1 MGLDSFLQVLDK
13 SSITEYAKEI
23 FSNTD
28 YRDRSS
34 LAIIDI
40 DNFKNVNDSHGHMY
54 GDEVLK
60 NVSEIIKEA
69 LGDKG
74 VLGRI
79 GGDEFMIVTNCVG
92 DYQQL
97 REILSAVRVGIERMY
112 DNKAITC
119 SIGACIF
126 DDYANN
132 YDDIFNLADK
142 MLYRAKQKGKNRYII
157 FRTEV
162 HGDALKHS
170 TSEYIAAN
178 KKSMQDRESV
188 VLHQMD
194 YILSGQPIVLEPLI
208 KEIALA
214 FDLDEVTI
222 ISNRNNVLSSYEK
235 EPDLVPK
242 NTDCVL
248 DPSVLECFNENNM
261 LSADDPERG
270 LTEIPK
276 LAKLSEYML
285 AHGITEML
293 VYHMKAHGGR
303 NFVYFIK
310 KSASSRKWESTDILL
325 LTVIC
330 KLYDKQ
336 LQR

>member
-13 SSITEYAKEI
+13 ASITEYAKEI
-23 FSNTD
+23 FSNTE

-34 LAIIDI
+34 LSIIDI
-40 DNFKNVNDSHGHMY
+40 DNFKNVNDTNGHMY

-60 NVSEIIKEA
+60 KVSEYIKGA
-69 LGDKG
+69 LGEKG

-79 GGDEFMIVTNCVG
+79 GGDEFMIITNCVG
-92 DYQQL
+92 EYQQL
-97 REILSAVRVGIERMY
+97 REILSQIRIGVENMY

-126 DDYANN
+126 DEYATN

-178 KKSMQDRESV
+178 KKSMKDRESV

-194 YILSGQPIVLEPLI
+194 YILSGQPVVLEPLI
-208 KEIALA
+208 EEIALA

-222 ISNRNNVLSSYEK
+222 ISNRNNVLASYEK
-235 EPDLVPK
+235 EVDPVPK
-242 NTDCVL
+242 DSDCVL
-248 DPSVLECFNENNM
+248 DPDVMECFNENHM

-270 LTEIPK
+270 LAEIPK
-276 LAKLSEYML
+276 LASLSEYMI